1 MDFDR
6 RCWAEVDLGALRHN
20 YRLVKSKAEDAAVMA
35 VVKADAY
42 GHGDVSV
49 VTLLDEEG
57 ADRFAVS
64 GFEEA
69 VRLRRVGVAKP
80 ILILGYTGAHN
91 AAALAVNDIMQTVF
105 SLEYARELSRAAQRA
120 GVTVNVHLK
129 VDTGMGRIGFTARDD
144 FEAAVEE
151 MNEVCSMPGLAV
163 VGIFT
168 HFAVAD
174 SNIPEDVEYTKAQ
187 YNVFE
192 RVIQALKEKGHSIAV
207 AHCCNSAGT
216 FAWPQY
222 HLDMVRPGI
231 ILYGCDPSSDVRLPG
246 LTPAMKLKA
255 VVSMV
260 KNLAQGDKVSYGCTF
275 TAEKPMRVATLPVGY
290 ADGYPRVMSNR
301 GVVSLHGKP
310 ARVLGRVCMDQMMVD
325 VTEIPDVKAGDE
337 AVIFGDGIAHS
348 VDDIAAATNTVNYEI
363 LCDIGR
369 RVPRVY
375 VENDR
380 EVDFVNYLEGE

>member
-1 MDFDR
+1 
-6 RCWAEVDLGALRHN
+6 
-20 YRLVKSKAEDAAVMA
+20 
-35 VVKADAY
+35 
-42 GHGDVSV
+42 
-49 VTLLDEEG
+49 
-57 ADRFAVS
+57 
-64 GFEEA
+64 
-69 VRLRRVGVAKP
+69 
-80 ILILGYTGAHN
+80 
-91 AAALAVNDIMQTVF
+91 
-105 SLEYARELSRAAQRA
+105 
-120 GVTVNVHLK
+120 
-129 VDTGMGRIGFTARDD
+129 
-144 FEAAVEE
+144 
-151 MNEVCSMPGLAV
+151 
-163 VGIFT
+163 
-168 HFAVAD
+168 
-174 SNIPEDVEYTKAQ
+174 
-187 YNVFE
+187 
-192 RVIQALKEKGHSIAV
+192 
-207 AHCCNSAGT
+207 
-216 FAWPQY
+216 
-222 HLDMVRPGI
+222 MVRPGI

-348 VDDIAAATNTVNYEI
+348 VDDIAAAANTVNYEI

-375 VENDR
+375 VENGR